1 MSKVQKVEVKE
12 NIFMEFESDLNIA
25 QIVESWS
32 PAIKQLTNN
41 AVNESN
47 PDKLAWMCEYAHNHT
62 MHLNEEAVGGVSFP
76 YQTLNNNIRFNTWFF
91 TDINILICRNNCD
104 TLKFIIIN
112 ILSIIY
118 SWNLFA
124 FYRFKSK

>member
-1 MSKVQKVEVKE
+1 
-12 NIFMEFESDLNIA
+12 MEKNKLNIA

-62 MHLNEEAVGGVSFP
+62 MALNEEAVGGVSFP